1 MKIETLAQLEEAK
14 KLVREMKASS
24 SDSFVISVF
33 DEMLTELDKGDV
45 ENIYSPSFLSITRFG
60 YDIFGSPLKRI

>member
-24 SDSFVISVF
+24 SDSFVIGVF

-45 ENIYSPSFLSITRFG
+45 ENIYTPTYLSIVRFG
-60 YDIFGSPLKRI
+60 YDIFNPLHRP